1 MTKKE
6 ALYLKIFVGA
16 VLLATLIFGVY
27 YYESY
32 KSVANEVADL
42 INKGNS
48 YMDNAC
54 YPEAIE
60 CYEKALEREEGND
73 RIKSAIIKAY
83 MLQAVTYGDSDEAI
97 LCYQKAISIDPNN
110 KTAYWSI
117 ANIYEG
123 RGEEDTMLEVLHQ
136 GFADT
141 GDDRMNEKVFDIE
154 EERARIQ
161 AEEDAKRAEEEE
173 RIAAE
178 RAEEEAVASKLDPL
192 KMLFE
197 DKDYDGIKEKIR
209 EPDYVSFSEEVI
221 GDNSYY
227 RGDFD
232 IDGKR
237 EGYGIALYE
246 NGYYYYGQFHEDKR
260 SGHGIM
266 IRATYSDT
274 SSIGSFIYDG
284 EWEDDKPNGEGTATS
299 NYYKDRIGAGDFA
312 VKEISGKYRDG
323 LEDGSMT
330 LVGTRKS
337 GEKFTFKYTAKDGIA
352 EKSGSGSS
360 GIKGQYIISETADK
374 SESLTSDGSIR
385 GVEGFTEEKPEE
397 TSEDTSEN
405 TSGETSG
412 ETLQELSEEQLYDD

>member
-6 ALYLKIFVGA
+6 ALYLKIFIGIVIY
-16 VLLATLIFGVY
+16 ATLVFGVY
-27 YYESY
+27 YYSSY

-42 INKGNS
+42 INKGNE
-48 YMDNAC
+48 YMANAC

-60 CYEKALEREEGND
+60 CYERVLEREND
-73 RIKSAIIKAY
+73 NEKVRSAIIKAY
-83 MLQAVTYGDSDEAI
+83 MLEGVEYGDSDEAI
-97 LCYQKAISIDPNN
+97 LCYQKAITIDPNN

-136 GFADT
+136 GYADT
-141 GDDRMNEKVFDIE
+141 GDESMNAKVFDIE
-154 EERARIQ
+154 EERARVQ

-173 RIAAE
+173 KIAAE

-192 KMLFE
+192 KELFE
-197 DKDYDGIKEKIR
+197 EKDYDAIKEKVR
-209 EPDYVSFSEEVI
+209 EDDYVAFSEEVI
-221 GDNSYY
+221 GDNSCY

-232 IDGKR
+232 LEGRR

-246 NGYYYYGQFHEDKR
+246 NGYYYYGQFHEDMR
-260 SGHGIM
+260 SGHGVL
-266 IRATYSDT
+266 IRATYSET

-284 EWEDDKPNGEGTATS
+284 EWEDDKPNGEGVATS

-312 VKEISGKYRDG
+312 IKEITGNYRDG

-330 LVGTRKS
+330 LVGTKKDGTRC
-337 GEKFTFKYTAKDGIA
+337 TFKYKAADGVA
-352 EKSGSGSS
+352 EKTGSS
-360 GIKGQYIISETADK
+360 GIKGQYIIAETSDK

-385 GVEGFTEEKPEE
+385 GVEGFIEE
-397 TSEDTSEN
+397 
-405 TSGETSG
+405 
-412 ETLQELSEEQLYDD
+412 

>member
-60 CYEKALEREEGND
+60 CYERALEREEGD
-73 RIKSAIIKAY
+73 ERIKSAIVKAY

-97 LCYQKAISIDPNN
+97 LCYQKAISINPDN

-136 GFADT
+136 GFEDT
-141 GDDRMNEKVFDIE
+141 GDEQMNAKVFDIE
-154 EERARIQ
+154 EARAKEQ
-161 AEEDAKRAEEEE
+161 AEEDAKRAEEER
-173 RIAAE
+173 RIAEE
-178 RAEEEAVASKLDPL
+178 RAAEEAIATKLEPL
-192 KMLFE
+192 KELFI
-197 DKDYDGIKEKIR
+197 DKDYDTIKEKVR
-209 EPDYVSFSEEVI
+209 EEGYVAFAEEVI

-227 RGDFD
+227 RGDYD

-237 EGYGIALYE
+237 
-246 NGYYYYGQFHEDKR
+246 
-260 SGHGIM
+260 
-266 IRATYSDT
+266 
-274 SSIGSFIYDG
+274 
-284 EWEDDKPNGEGTATS
+284 
-299 NYYKDRIGAGDFA
+299 
-312 VKEISGKYRDG
+312 
-323 LEDGSMT
+323 
-330 LVGTRKS
+330 
-337 GEKFTFKYTAKDGIA
+337 
-352 EKSGSGSS
+352 
-360 GIKGQYIISETADK
+360 
-374 SESLTSDGSIR
+374 
-385 GVEGFTEEKPEE
+385 
-397 TSEDTSEN
+397 
-405 TSGETSG
+405 
-412 ETLQELSEEQLYDD
+412 